1 MSKINILGIIKNI
14 KSKSNIYTP
23 IVEAVVNSIDAI
35 KNEQDGKIDIIIF
48 RENMIEF
55 DIAKPYIKDI
65 EIIDNGVGF
74 DKTNRES
81 FDTYLSNSKHDIGGK
96 GFGRFMYLKY
106 FNDVKIES
114 QYKDEN
120 ENYFFRKFRFGKKD
134 EIIVDEIEGV
144 SDIKQTGTKV
154 ILENIL
160 DKTQLEKGLDTIAR
174 KLVEKL
180 LVFFVNDS
188 FKTPLITL
196 KESDNSESYI
206 LNDYIN
212 DTNSI
217 SKVGEKTFPI
227 KSTLDDIKYE
237 FQIKVYKIYYSSLTS
252 RICLTAHNREV
263 TETTLQ
269 TFIPEFQDEFYDI
282 KNSTKRNYIIKAYVL
297 GKYLNDNVSLERE
310 SFDFGKDVGDKYYAL
325 TQFDIEKES
334 ASIVKSFFEEDVKT
348 RFEKKKERVRSY
360 VNTQAPWHKTY
371 LKDFDISD
379 LPMTLSDE
387 RIEIEF
393 QKFKFQKEQ
402 RIRIEVKEIFA
413 DDEAIVDEKLQRI
426 FSIISN
432 NGKNDLAHYVCNRK
446 LIIDT
451 FDELRKRRELDNKA
465 HLEAELHNL
474 IFPMGETSETIDYEC
489 HNLWLLDER
498 LVFSQFIAS
507 DKIISKT
514 EKKEP
519 DLIIVEE
526 EIRFYRNGEN
536 ITSSPLTIFEFK
548 RPKRTN
554 YPDDENPIM
563 QACRYA
569 DKIRKGKYEM
579 PDGLEPIKVSD
590 ETPVYIY
597 IVCDLCDKI
606 HEFAK
611 GFSLTLSSDGEGYF
625 GYSGGFMAYI
635 EIMSYRKVIYDA
647 KMRNKIFFKKLGIE

>member
-35 KNEQDGKIDIIIF
+35 KNKKNGKIDIVIY
-48 RENMIEF
+48 RENTLEF
-55 DIAKPYIKDI
+55 DNAKPYIKSI

-74 DKTNRES
+74 DKENRES

-114 QYKDEN
+114 QYKDESGS
-120 ENYFFRKFRFGKKD
+120 YFFRTFRFGKKD
-134 EIIVDEIEGV
+134 EIIVDEKEG
-144 SDIKQTGTKV
+144 SSNKKQTGSK
-154 ILENIL
+154 IKLENII

-180 LVFFVNDS
+180 LVFFVDDS
-188 FKTPLITL
+188 FNTPIITL
-196 KESDNSESYI
+196 KESDNSESLV
-206 LNDYIN
+206 LNNYIN
-212 DTNSI
+212 DGNAI
-217 SKVGEKTFPI
+217 LKVGEKKIPI
-227 KSTLDDIKYE
+227 KSTVNNLEYK
-237 FQIKVYKIYYSSLTS
+237 FQVKIYKIYYSSLTS

-269 TFIPEFQDEFYDI
+269 TYIPEFQDEFYDI
-282 KNSTKRNYIIKAYVL
+282 KNETKRNYIIKAYVL
-297 GKYLNDNVSLERE
+297 GQYLNDNVSLERE
-310 SFDFGKDVGDKYYAL
+310 SFDFAKEVGDKFYAL
-325 TQFDIEKES
+325 TQTEIEKET
-334 ASIVKSFFEEDVKT
+334 ANIVKTFFEEDVKS
-348 RFEKKKERVRSY
+348 RFEKKTERVRNYIS
-360 VNTQAPWHKTY
+360 THAPWHKIY
-371 LKDFDISD
+371 LKDFDMSD

-387 RIEIEF
+387 RIELEF

-402 RIRIEVKEIFA
+402 EIRIEVKGIIA
-413 DDEAIVDEKLQRI
+413 DEDAVADEKLQKI
-426 FSIISN
+426 FSTISN

-446 LIIDT
+446 LIVDT
-451 FDELRKRRELDNKA
+451 FDELRKRREIDNKA

-474 IFPMGETSETIDYEC
+474 IFPMGETSETLDYES

-498 LVFSQFIAS
+498 LVFSQYIAS
-507 DKIISKT
+507 DKIISKA

-519 DLIIVEE
+519 DLIIVDE
-526 EIRFYRNGEN
+526 EICVYRNGDN
-536 ITSSPLTIFEFK
+536 ITTSPLTIFEFK

-569 DKIRKGKYEM
+569 DKIKAGKLEM
-579 PDGLEPIKVSD
+579 PEGLEPIKISN

-597 IVCDLCDKI
+597 IICDLCDKI

-625 GYSGGFMAYI
+625 GYSGGFRAYI
-635 EIMSYRKVIYDA
+635 EVMSYRKVIEDA